1 MYQFFKR
8 EISWNVT
15 YSVSESCS
23 IMSYSLWHHGLYR
36 PWNSPGQNTG
46 LGSFSLL
53 QGVFQTQGL
62 NPRLCIAGG
71 FFTSGATRKAQ
82 ECWTGQLIPSPGDLP
97 NPGIKPGS
105 PALQV
110 DSLSA
115 VSYQGSREELS
126 FSLKTF
132 LQFILLV
139 KIIVNIIITLTNIL
153 IDTLPFL

>member
-1 MYQFFKR
+1 M
-8 EISWNVT
+8 
-15 YSVSESCS
+15 
-23 IMSYSLWHHGLYR
+23 
-36 PWNSPGQNTG
+36 
-46 LGSFSLL
+46 
-53 QGVFQTQGL
+53 
-62 NPRLCIAGG
+62 
-71 FFTSGATRKAQ
+71 
-82 ECWTGQLIPSPGDLP
+82 
-97 NPGIKPGS
+97 
-105 PALQV
+105 